1 MSMRPLS
8 VSSLNVYGPETL
20 RLHNQPTNA
29 ASTDQ
34 IEVEHRQLLDESNML
49 LLVCLKLRWQF

>member
-1 MSMRPLS
+1 MALRPLN

-20 RLHNQPTNA
+20 RLHNQPTNT

-34 IEVEHRQLLDESNML
+34 IEIEHRQLLDEANIL
-49 LLVCLKLRWQF
+49 LLVC